1 MERGFAR
8 QNVSGPGSGF
18 TLFEVLIALVIAT
31 MALGVLFQAGLS
43 GLRAEQTA
51 SKYEQAVSRA
61 RSRLTAAIHASPLIG
76 GDWRGDDGDG
86 FTWHLHVAP
95 LASTTVRP
103 VYAATPGRLSGFPVT
118 LYSVAVVIAWHE
130 GSAVRQARLET
141 QQIGRD
147 AR

>member
-1 MERGFAR
+1 MERGFTR
-8 QNVSGPGSGF
+8 QNVSGPEAGF
-18 TLFEVLIALVIAT
+18 TLLEVLIAFVIAA

-61 RSRLTAAIHASPLIG
+61 RSRLTAAIHASPLTG

-103 VYAATPGRLSGFPVT
+103 TYAATPGGLSSFPVI
-118 LYSVAVVIAWHE
+118 LYSVAVAIAWHE
-130 GSAVRQARLET
+130 GSVVRQARLET
-141 QQIGRD
+141 QQIGRGV
-147 AR
+147 R